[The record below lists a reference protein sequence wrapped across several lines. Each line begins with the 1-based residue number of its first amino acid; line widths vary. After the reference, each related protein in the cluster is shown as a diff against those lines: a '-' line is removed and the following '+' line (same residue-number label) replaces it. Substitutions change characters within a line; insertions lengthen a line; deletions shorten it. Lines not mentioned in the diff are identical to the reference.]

1 MSPVEVYKTPGRKSL
16 RSVVT
21 ILKFLIILSLNL
33 YSKCEVKWENDSY
46 AWVWVLSFTH
56 GPVPH
61 CLPDGLNLIGKDSD
75 AGRDWGQDE
84 KGTTEDEMAG
94 WHHRLDGCEFE

>member
-1 MSPVEVYKTPGRKSL
+1 MSPVELYKTPGRKSF

-21 ILKFLIILSLNL
+21 ILKFLIILSLNVC
-33 YSKCEVKWENDSY
+33 SKYEVRWENDSY

-56 GPVPH
+56 GSVPH
-61 CLPDGLNLIGKDSD
+61 SLPDGLNLIGKDSD
-75 AGRDWGQDE
+75 AGKDWGQEE

-94 WHHRLDGCEFE
+94 WHHRLNGHEFE